1 MNKNKLQL
9 SEAYNGQITTI
20 NENTIKNIVRETLHQ
35 LLGNMQSQM
44 HIYTTYGGKQ
54 QMLEFIEQMLKEHP
68 KWEFVGKSNC
78 GSGRWAA
85 CFREIE

>member
-1 MNKNKLQL
+1 MNN
-9 SEAYNGQITTI
+9 I
-20 NENTIKNIVRETLHQ
+20 NSK
-35 LLGNMQSQM
+35 M
-44 HIYTTYGGKQ
+44 HIYTTYGGK
-54 QMLEFIEQMLKEHP
+54 EQMLFFIEEMLEEHP